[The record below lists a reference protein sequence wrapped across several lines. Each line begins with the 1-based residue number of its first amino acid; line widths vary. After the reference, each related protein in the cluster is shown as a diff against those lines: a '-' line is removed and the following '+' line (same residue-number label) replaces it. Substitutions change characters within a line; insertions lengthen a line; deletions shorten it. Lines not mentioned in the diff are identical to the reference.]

1 MATDIPK
8 IVLIT
13 GCSTGIGLAIAV
25 SLANNQNRKYKV
37 YATMRN
43 LGKKED
49 LEKAA
54 GDNLDKTLLIRQL
67 DVCSDE
73 HVDQVVDEIIE
84 KEGRLDILSKL
95 GLFNFAIDLIPAN
108 FFKLIGLGSTFQ
120 QVMK

>member
-1 MATDIPK
+1 MASGIPK

-13 GCSTGIGLAIAV
+13 GCSTGIGLAIAI
-25 SLANNQNRKYKV
+25 SLTNNQNGRYKV

-43 LGKKED
+43 LGKKEA
-49 LEKAA
+49 LETAA

-73 HVDQVVDEIIE
+73 HVDKVVEEIIA

-95 GLFNFAIDLIPAN
+95 GFFNFAIDPIPAN
-108 FFKLIGLGSTFQ
+108 FSDI
-120 QVMK
+120 

>member
-1 MATDIPK
+1 MATDTQN

-25 SLANNQNRKYKV
+25 SLANNQDGRYKV

-43 LGKKED
+43 LGKKEA

-54 GDNLDKTLLIRQL
+54 GNGLDKTLLIRQL

-73 HVDQVVDEIIE
+73 HVNKVVDEIVG
-84 KEGRLDILSKL
+84 KEGRLDILGNSRTYL
-95 GLFNFAIDLIPAN
+95 PSQVETAGLICR
-108 FFKLIGLGSTFQ
+108 S
-120 QVMK
+120 

>member
-1 MATDIPK
+1 MATGTKK

-13 GCSTGIGLAIAV
+13 GCSTGIGLAAAV
-25 SLANNQNRKYKV
+25 SLANDQNGTYKV

-43 LGKKED
+43 LDKSEA

-73 HVDQVVDEIIE
+73 HVDKVVDEIIA
-84 KEGRLDILSKL
+84 KEGRLDILSK
-95 GLFNFAIDLIPAN
+95 FEF
-108 FFKLIGLGSTFQ
+108 
-120 QVMK
+120 